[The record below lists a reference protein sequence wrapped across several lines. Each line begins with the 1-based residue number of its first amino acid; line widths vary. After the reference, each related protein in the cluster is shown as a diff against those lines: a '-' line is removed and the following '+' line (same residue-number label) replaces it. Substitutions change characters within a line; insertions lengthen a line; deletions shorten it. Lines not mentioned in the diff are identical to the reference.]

1 MTDRYER
8 EASNPPSRYRAA
20 RPTTVWLAVIP
31 MILVSL
37 IGLAGGQLLSG
48 GDQAGAAPGPR
59 SPDDTTPVDS
69 TPVVQMA
76 REDAIIERVTGTTS
90 TAATGTSPSTRVGPV
105 AAGRPMGA
113 ASAGPSTPEPSSPGP
128 SASGC
133 AAAEEWIATHAAP
146 GFRVLCP
153 ADSLGHQAMT
163 CANVAGLCPG
173 QRIITI
179 ADACPA
185 AYMNEA
191 HNSWIVTGLARGRL
205 DPYGSCR

>member
-1 MTDRYER
+1 MTDRDER
-8 EASNPPSRYRAA
+8 QASSPPSKYRAD

-31 MILVSL
+31 MILISL
-37 IGLAGGQLLSG
+37 IGLAGGHLLSG
-48 GDQAGAAPGPR
+48 GDQAGAATGPR

-76 REDAIIERVTGTTS
+76 REDAIIERVTDTTPAVAS
-90 TAATGTSPSTRVGPV
+90 GTSPT
-105 AAGRPMGA
+105 AH
-113 ASAGPSTPEPSSPGP
+113 AGPTAIRRSGVTASPRPSASGPSAPGP

-133 AAAEEWIATHAAP
+133 AAAEAWIATHAAP

-153 ADSLGHQAMT
+153 ADALGHQAMT
-163 CANVAGLCPG
+163 CADVAGLCPG

-179 ADACPA
+179 ADPCPA

-205 DPYGSCR
+205 DPYGSCN